1 MEGLSVSSAL
11 SALSIQAHSELLF
24 WIIAGLAVFSV
35 AVSKSGFG
43 GAMGALAAPMMLTVL
58 PAKTALAVLL
68 PLFLVTDVWTVWIWR
83 GYVIK
88 HYLVWMTVAG
98 IAGQILGYLVI
109 SYIDNET
116 LKSFIGALALF
127 MGLRYWLRVWR
138 PAIGVVAAHVSRA
151 MRARFRE
158 RAAVW
163 CTLSGFSSFI
173 SLTGGIPVQ
182 VYMLPMRI
190 HRFFFVGTLSWYFL
204 LINLA
209 KLPFFVDLQMF
220 NENSLLVSCLLL
232 PVIPAGVLFGRWLN
246 RKMNDRIFY
255 HIAHAI
261 LIILGVRLL
270 WTSLL

>member
-1 MEGLSVSSAL
+1 MVNLSVSDSLNAL
-11 SALSIQAHSELLF
+11 SVTTSSEMVF
-24 WIIAGLAVFSV
+24 WCIAGLSVFSV

-43 GAMGALAAPMMLTVL
+43 GAMGALAAPLMLTVL

-68 PLFLVTDVWTVWIWR
+68 PLFLATDFWTVWIWR
-83 GYVIK
+83 GYSVK
-88 HYLVWMTVAG
+88 RLLVWMVITG

-116 LKSFIGALALF
+116 LKACIGGLALF
-127 MGLRYWLRVWR
+127 MGLRYWYQVYR
-138 PAIGVVAAHVSRA
+138 PQIGRTAAHISRS

-158 RAAVW
+158 RSVIW

-190 HRFFFVGTLSWYFL
+190 HRFFFVGTLAWYFL

-209 KLPFFVDLQMF
+209 KLPFFFDLGLF
-220 NENSLLVSCLLL
+220 TPSSLTISLLLV
-232 PVIPAGVLFGRWLN
+232 PVIPAGVIFGKWLN
-246 RKMNDRIFY
+246 RKMSDRLFY
-255 HIAHAI
+255 HLANLV
-261 LIILGVRLL
+261 LIILGIRLL
-270 WTSLL
+270 WTSLT